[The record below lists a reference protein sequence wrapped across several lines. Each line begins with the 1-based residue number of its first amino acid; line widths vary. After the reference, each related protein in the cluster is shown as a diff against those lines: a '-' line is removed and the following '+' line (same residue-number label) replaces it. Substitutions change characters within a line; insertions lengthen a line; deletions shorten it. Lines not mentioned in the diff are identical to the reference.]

1 MHYSSSKALLIKA
14 AGLSV
19 FALAVYAGSAST
31 ANALLRKGVR
41 FIYRKQGSEHTFLG
55 DLAMAIH
62 YRATPA

>member
-31 ANALLRKGVR
+31 ANALLKEKRGQVHLSKTGVR
-41 FIYRKQGSEHTFLG
+41 AHFPWRSCDGHPL
-55 DLAMAIH
+55 
-62 YRATPA
+62 